1 MLGFGTPKPKKIFI
15 LLGHPDKDTLNGTL
29 ASEYERGATET
40 GHDVRRMNVGD
51 MVFDPIL
58 HKGYKERQELEPD
71 LVAFQENVKWADHFV
86 IFYPSWW
93 STLPAILKGLFD
105 RVWLPGFAYNFV
117 EGGYMWKRLM
127 KGKSAS
133 MFITSDTAPII
144 QRLVF
149 GDTTNELR
157 KGILWFS
164 GFGPIRVHKF
174 GYLKHFGMWRRERMK
189 RKVYDLG
196 RKAK

>member
-1 MLGFGTPKPKKIFI
+1 MKKVFI

-29 ASEYERGATET
+29 ASEYERGANEAGHET
-40 GHDVRRMNVGD
+40 RRMNIGD
-51 MVFDPIL
+51 MKFDPIL
-58 HKGYKERQELEPD
+58 HLGYKVRQELEPD
-71 LVAFQENVKWADHFV
+71 LLSLQENVKWADHFV

-93 STLPAILKGLFD
+93 STMPALLKGLFD
-105 RVWLPGFAYNFV
+105 RAWTPGFAYNFIN
-117 EGGYMWKRLM
+117 GSYLWKKLM

-133 MFITSDTAPII
+133 MIVTSDTMPLI
-144 QRLVF
+144 QRIVF

-164 GFGPIRVHKF
+164 GFGPIYVHKF

-189 RKVYDLG
+189 KRVYNLG